1 MAGKFTS
8 PKFWVYLALIAMLIG
23 FPWIITSRYG
33 IYLATMVGIFVILVT
48 SLNLIVG
55 FTGQISLAHGAFY
68 GIGAYICGILQ
79 VREILSF
86 WPALLVAIVATG
98 ILGILV
104 GIPMLRTRGPY
115 FAIGTMCLGIIVSLV
130 ILNWQS
136 LTGGNS
142 LGGIRGPGKIEIGG
156 WVIDFLS
163 SKTYYYLVL
172 IFDVLSIFLIYRL
185 IHSRVGRAFMAIREE
200 EELAESIG
208 VNPMRFKVLSFG
220 IGALFAALAGGLY
233 AGYMGAIDPEIASGG
248 MSFNILVMVLVG
260 GAGTMTGAVVGPILL
275 WMLPEWLETAQ
286 QYRPLIYGFILLI
299 IIIFMPRGIIGWVR
313 ALHPKIAEW
322 IP

>member
-1 MAGKFTS
+1 MAGNFTS
-8 PKFWVYLALIAMLIG
+8 TKFWIYLVFIALLIAL
-23 FPWIITSRYG
+23 PWITTGRYG
-33 IYLATMVGIFVILVT
+33 IYLATMVAIFVILVM
-48 SLNLIVG
+48 SLNLVVG

-79 VREILSF
+79 VRGILPF
-86 WPALLVAIVATG
+86 WPALVVAIIVTG

-130 ILNWQS
+130 LLNWQS
-136 LTGGNS
+136 LTGGTS

-163 SKTYYYLVL
+163 SKTYYHLVL
-172 IFDVLSIFLIYRL
+172 IFAALSIFVVYRL

-208 VNPMRFKVLSFG
+208 VNSMKFKVLSFG
-220 IGALFAALAGGLY
+220 IGALLAALAGGLY
-233 AGYMGAIDPEIASGG
+233 AGYMGAIDPDIASVG
-248 MSFNILVMVLVG
+248 MSFNLLVMVLVG
-260 GAGTMTGAVVGPILL
+260 GSGTMAGAVVGPILL
-275 WMLPEWLETAQ
+275 WMLPEWLQAAQ
-286 QYRPLIYGFILLI
+286 QYRPLIFGFILLL
-299 IIIFMPRGIIGWVR
+299 IIIFMPRGIVGWLR
-313 ALHPKIAEW
+313 AIHPKIAEW
-322 IP
+322 IS